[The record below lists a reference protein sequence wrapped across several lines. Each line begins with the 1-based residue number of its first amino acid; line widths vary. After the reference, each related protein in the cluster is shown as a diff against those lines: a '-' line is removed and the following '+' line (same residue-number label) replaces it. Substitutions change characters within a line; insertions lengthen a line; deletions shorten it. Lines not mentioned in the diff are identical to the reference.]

1 MSMFRAV
8 VLALCSLL
16 ATQASLAAEFRMPLQ
31 AQQVLVLD
39 LPEGWSCQLRAAD
52 AQGATTAAISA
63 SDAKAFQ
70 LLVTPLPARG
80 GNKPPSSDELRA
92 LVHAAADKAR
102 PRATEAELALHELGA
117 AARHGYYFSATDAHP
132 EPGGWRHMSQGA
144 LGLGPLT
151 VTFTVLIAGEPAARL
166 AQSLELIRSMR
177 LGAAGAA
184 R

>member
-1 MSMFRAV
+1 MFKAV
-8 VLALCSLL
+8 VLALCALL
-16 ATQASLAAEFRMPLQ
+16 SVTAAQGAEFRLPLP

-39 LPEGWSCQLRAAD
+39 LPEGWSCRVRQDDAQRAPTASITAAD
-52 AQGATTAAISA
+52 PKS
-63 SDAKAFQ
+63 FQ
-70 LLVTPLPARG
+70 LLVTPLPARAPG
-80 GNKPPSSDELRA
+80 TPPTSDELRA

-102 PRATEAELALHELGA
+102 PRAIEAELALHELGA

-132 EPGGWRHMSQGA
+132 EPDGYRHLSQGA

-151 VTFTVLIAGEPAARL
+151 VTFTVLLNGEPAGRL

-177 LGAAGAA
+177 LIAAAP